1 MTKRKKKKKETVCC
15 VTCYTPLPPTTTPP
29 TPCLSLSERHHFKA
43 ATWSLQWRSG
53 EWSGH
58 VSRYTPPRLVLL
70 EERKENTQQVKR
82 RGSHSQ
88 SSRFGCSSFRRRT
101 HFSRFLAPAAPGAA
115 TPSLCCGRS
124 IETTLFHKFNFCH
137 HLLAGGPRAVDHILS
152 DSYKLLLSV
161 RASPKDSHTV
171 ARWDHLDSHP
181 VLTRLPSCFI
191 FVLFFDC
198 LCAVGCS
205 WLNKTLMLRLA
216 FPKPEDTGSVT
227 STRASCQTGK
237 SLLIALK

>member
-1 MTKRKKKKKETVCC
+1 MTKERTKIEIVCG
-15 VTCYTPLPPTTTPP
+15 VTCYTPPSRPPPLQLH
-29 TPCLSLSERHHFKA
+29 LSLSLGA
-43 ATWSLQWRSG
+43 AILMAAAWSLQWRSG

-70 EERKENTQQVKR
+70 EERKENSQQVKR

-88 SSRFGCSSFRRRT
+88 SSRFGCGSFRRQTPDSLFTLPRT
-101 HFSRFLAPAAPGAA
+101 RAAM
-115 TPSLCCGRS
+115 PSLCCGRS

-137 HLLAGGPRAVDHILS
+137 HLLARGPRAVDHTLS

-181 VLTRLPSCFI
+181 VLTFLPSCFI
-191 FVLFFDC
+191 FVLFFHC

-205 WLNKTLMLRLA
+205 WLNKTLMLRL
-216 FPKPEDTGSVT
+216 KTQVV
-227 STRASCQTGK
+227 
-237 SLLIALK
+237 